1 VFLNVQINILSVSKV
16 LRCPAVRPEHAALP
30 RSAAAAASFEVK
42 IFFLPASFYRGGR
55 ILLAHENGVFTEL
68 VRPQLA
74 VYPHVLHFSGAQWT
88 RISMCM
94 LADAVYAVWL
104 LVVGTRLLLYQTS
117 ARHQYSNDPPPP
129 YDW

>member
-1 VFLNVQINILSVSKV
+1 MQLYLGLLLLLLLLLKSKY
-16 LRCPAVRPEHAALP
+16 
-30 RSAAAAASFEVK
+30 
-42 IFFLPASFYRGGR
+42 FFLPASFYRGGR